1 MSEYRAKPTG
11 LKKWFMHAPAY
22 LYRAGLGFVFGKRFL
37 MVEHTGRTS
46 GKRYETVLE
55 VAGRNEDRNE
65 WISTAGRGPTS
76 DWYRN
81 LEENGADAV
90 WIGRTRY
97 PEPSVRFL
105 EPEESAAVFARY
117 EASYPRTAEK
127 LLSVMGVSYDGT
139 NEGRVAMMRLI
150 PMVAFRPAA

>member
-11 LKKWFMHAPAY
+11 IKKWLMHAPAY

-55 VAGRNEDRNE
+55 VSGRHPERNE
-65 WISTAGRGPTS
+65 WIATAGRGPTS

-81 LEENGADAV
+81 IEENGADAV
-90 WIGRTRY
+90 WIGTTRHEQ
-97 PEPSVRFL
+97 PEVRFL
-105 EPEESAAVFARY
+105 EPEESAEVFAVY
-117 EASYPRTAEK
+117 EGKYPRTAAK

-139 NEGRVAMMRLI
+139 DEGRIEMMRLI
-150 PMVAFRPAA
+150 PMVAFRTG